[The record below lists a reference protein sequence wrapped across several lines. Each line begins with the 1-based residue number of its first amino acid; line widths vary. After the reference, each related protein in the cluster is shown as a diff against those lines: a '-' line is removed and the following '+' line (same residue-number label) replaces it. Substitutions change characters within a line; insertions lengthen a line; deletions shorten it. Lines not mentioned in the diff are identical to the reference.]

1 MPYRNRIRRST
12 CKSSRSRRCRLF
24 PVAGRRP
31 EAERLSEIV
40 VELKRDGERSV
51 SVSLNPESLEVEAS
65 LPFPI
70 GDVILRREDSGEY
83 SCKVTAIRLS
93 GETVKDWKRRP
104 DRLFIL
110 QDDVT

>member
-1 MPYRNRIRRST
+1 MPES
-12 CKSSRSRRCRLF
+12 
-24 PVAGRRP
+24 GP

-93 GETVKDWKRRP
+93 GETVKDWKKKTG